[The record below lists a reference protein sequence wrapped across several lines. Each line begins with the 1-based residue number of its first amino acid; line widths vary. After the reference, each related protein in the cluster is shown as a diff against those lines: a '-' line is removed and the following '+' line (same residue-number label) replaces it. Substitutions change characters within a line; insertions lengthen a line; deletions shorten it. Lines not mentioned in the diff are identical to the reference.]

1 MHATKWD
8 LSKST
13 SKLDEISNFL
23 NQAGRGSVLI
33 LCHNNPDPDAIA
45 SAFAM
50 AFLFSKKFSVRAS
63 LAYGGVVTRAENKA
77 MIHRLRIKMQ
87 QLSSVDQLSGQNV
100 ALIDAQPNTGNNL
113 LGTRGPEPFLVM
125 DHHPLRKS
133 TMKAVVQ
140 DIRPTYGATS
150 TIAVEYLLAAGL
162 TPTRSVANALLYG
175 LKTDTGS
182 LVRGVSKQDFL
193 AFNYLSPLTNPRVLG
208 LIEKPKLSLE
218 YFCDYSEGLSKTVI
232 YRDVA
237 VTKFGFLRSES
248 IVPELADTL
257 LRIDGVSW
265 SLCIGEINDMMIM
278 SLRSTS
284 RKYAAGTILR
294 RLVGKSGSA
303 GGHKDMAG
311 GSVSLHDLDVQQRNL
326 LPGKFIRKFLE
337 LIGRE
342 GVVPKSLIGYR
353 AGKEG

>member
-1 MHATKWD
+1 MNAPKWD

-13 SKLDEISNFL
+13 SKLDEISKFL
-23 NQAGRGSVLI
+23 SQADRGSVLI

-50 AFLFSKKFSVRAS
+50 AFLFSKKFNVRAS
-63 LAYGGVVTRAENKA
+63 LAYGGVVTRAENQA
-77 MIHRLRIKMQ
+77 MIHRLRIRMQ
-87 QLSSVDQLSGQNV
+87 RLNSVDQLSGQNI

-113 LGTRGPEPFLVM
+113 LNARGPEPFLVV
-125 DHHPLRKS
+125 DHHPLRK
-133 TMKAVVQ
+133 TTLKALIH

-162 TPTRSVANALLYG
+162 TPNRSVANALLYG

-182 LVRGVSKQDFL
+182 LVRGVSKQDFF

-208 LIEKPKLSLE
+208 LIEKPRLSAE
-218 YFCDYSEGLSKTVI
+218 YFCDYFEGLSQTVL

-248 IVPELADTL
+248 IIPELADTL
-257 LRIDGVSW
+257 LRIEGVSW

-284 RKYAAGTILR
+284 RKYVAGTILR

-311 GSVSLHDLDVQQRNL
+311 GAVSLNGLDVQQRTS

-342 GVVPKSLIGYR
+342 SAVPKSLIG
-353 AGKEG
+353 